1 MPNNLL
7 IEIKG
12 HELPKGSLVQL
23 FDEAALH
30 LNWTDDVVE
39 AIKKSLRLG
48 TWQRV
53 AKLEVRATKVRSK
66 TGWKK
71 V

>member
-1 MPNNLL
+1 M
-7 IEIKG
+7 IHVEIKDQRVS
-12 HELPKGSLVQL
+12 KGTLVKL
-23 FDEAALH
+23 FDEVTLH

>member
-23 FDEAALH
+23 FDEASLH

-48 TWQRV
+48 VWQKV
-53 AKLEVRATKVRSK
+53 EKVEVRATKVRSK
-66 TGWKK
+66 NGCKK
-71 V
+71 L